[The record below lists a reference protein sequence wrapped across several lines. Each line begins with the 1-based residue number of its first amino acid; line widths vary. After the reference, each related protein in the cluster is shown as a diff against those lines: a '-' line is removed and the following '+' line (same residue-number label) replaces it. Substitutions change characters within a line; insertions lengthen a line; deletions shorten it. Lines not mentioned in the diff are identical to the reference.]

1 MTIGFTEMELLGS
14 TTTDVI
20 KRKSS
25 RRTFSGVKLIS
36 NIDLTQFL
44 QQYCTVFQRD
54 KILTAV
60 QLILTYVEQPFRFIS
75 EYC

>member
-20 KRKSS
+20 KM
-25 RRTFSGVKLIS
+25 KLIS

-54 KILTAV
+54 KILTAA
-60 QLILTYVEQPFRFIS
+60 QRILTYVEQPFRFIS

>member
-44 QQYCTVFQRD
+44 QQYCPVFQRD
-54 KILTAV
+54 KILTAA
-60 QLILTYVEQPFRFIS
+60 QRILTYVEQPFRFIS